1 MADMKNDLT
10 CMVSQEITN
19 LRTKLT
25 GQLNTMTTTLK
36 QDMNNQISNVLKT
49 ITTLNQWFNEVMEW
63 LPPNPNQCL
72 PTKNPKGWALPINV
86 NTHLSPNFPNY
97 GTNPV
102 SLLMQLSAQMR
113 AATTT
118 NQITRPPVSPYHCNQ
133 CHLIPITQHP
143 NHPYPPALSLTFD
156 HGYYP
161 IKYHSLPKMPPPHTN
176 TNTTDLPTEI
186 SIPQIKQPPEPL
198 NLQTLL
204 TSQTNNVHWGDKMNN
219 PKPFNTF
226 RVLARNVNTMSNAN
240 DYLSW
245 KAAAHAIKTSKADA
259 LAFQETNLAWNK
271 IHCKHIYRI
280 FQSSNCNTII
290 STSSSAEISPS
301 SHQCSSTLQAIIG
314 DWSSRSVQIGQDA
327 SGLSHWSFI
336 KLQGKED
343 YHYIILSG
351 YCMCENQTVDPGSNN
366 AHSTNNITSCTIKV
380 SKTQT
385 LAPNS

>member
-1 MADMKNDLT
+1 MPLNPYHTAPQPSLPT
-10 CMVSQEITN
+10 RIITN
-19 LRTKLT
+19 LRSWIL
-25 GQLNTMTTTLK
+25 
-36 QDMNNQISNVLKT
+36 
-49 ITTLNQWFNEVMEW
+49 
-63 LPPNPNQCL
+63 PNQV
-72 PTKNPKGWALPINV
+72 P
-86 NTHLSPNFPNY
+86 
-97 GTNPV
+97 
-102 SLLMQLSAQMR
+102 Q
-113 AATTT
+113 
-118 NQITRPPVSPYHCNQ
+118 PPQN
-133 CHLIPITQHP
+133 
-143 NHPYPPALSLTFD
+143 A
-156 HGYYP
+156 
-161 IKYHSLPKMPPPHTN
+161 PPHTN

-219 PKPFNTF
+219 PKPFNMF

-245 KAAAHAIKTSKADA
+245 KAAAHAIKTSEADA

-271 IHCKHIYRI
+271 IHCKRIYRI

-327 SGLSHWSFI
+327 SGLSRWSFI

-366 AHSTNNITSCTIKV
+366 AHSTNNIASCTIKV
-380 SKTQT
+380 NETQT
-385 LAPNS
+385 LTPNS